1 MDELQ
6 WTAVRGG
13 ETQAYS
19 GKQVDGAEC
28 IPTRKRGRRQSLRME
43 GIESQRNRED
53 AGDDVADPGRE
64 RERTAEATV
73 DRQQQEQ
80 HAEDRMLFMPRL
92 ADCDSRMRFPISP
105 GGPCSSECANRHT
118 GSDRRV
124 LVLPCL
130 LPTCSVSRATCYF
143 VPSLPPALQ
152 AFGGR
157 NRLSTVPDAVP
168 GRNAQRRFGRIP
180 AASEGATKQGL
191 GAATGLKRPTPSQ
204 SLSTKDFRRRR
215 RSARSRRCRLPR
227 A

>member
-92 ADCDSRMRFPISP
+92 ADCELTDAIPDQPWRTM
-105 GGPCSSECANRHT
+105 
-118 GSDRRV
+118 
-124 LVLPCL
+124 
-130 LPTCSVSRATCYF
+130 F
-143 VPSLPPALQ
+143 V
-152 AFGGR
+152 GMC
-157 NRLSTVPDAVP
+157 
-168 GRNAQRRFGRIP
+168 
-180 AASEGATKQGL
+180 E
-191 GAATGLKRPTPSQ
+191 
-204 SLSTKDFRRRR
+204 
-215 RSARSRRCRLPR
+215 
-227 A
+227 